1 MPLSLCGYCRGCGQ
15 TLDDRATPAALCPH
29 CRAGRAAQDLDR
41 LLSRAGLDL
50 LAGLDRD
57 SVRRLRR
64 LRRHVRQ
71 GQATS

>member
-15 TLDDRATPAALCPH
+15 ALDDRAAPVALCPH
-29 CRAGRAAQDLDR
+29 CHAGRAAQDLDR